1 MTIANTAPP
10 RHRAFPAPDT
20 PVLADRQLNPKSLQ
34 PPSVFAD
41 DWWDI
46 SPGLFEA
53 HIPNSKMNFTAVPD
67 RFREGAKH
75 YIWQLINHD
84 DPNQRTTRGRRLALR
99 SIALALPR
107 LAAFL
112 HWLDAH
118 DISRVADV
126 TADHLDDYAAD
137 VAALEATASHRASL
151 LVEVRRLWSYRSLL
165 PDDLQLPE
173 APPWGHDRPSDLI
186 GSAKGPR
193 ENLTPRIAADTMEML
208 LMWCLRLVEDF
219 ADDIITG
226 YHEYLHL
233 WNRSPSAHHRARG
246 YTKKHTSP
254 RQAESALRSWLD
266 RLDEAGE
273 GLPSRPGPDG
283 EQHVDW
289 PHLCRLFNVNEH
301 VFRPQRPLR
310 RIIDGAGL
318 PLVGPA
324 LLDTPITGR
333 LHDQP
338 WRTTRIRYDEAAELA
353 RALSTAATVAIAYL
367 TGMRTGEALNLER
380 GCAGHDP
387 VTGLWSVTG
396 KHWKS
401 ARDHNGNKIPE
412 GEQRPDPWTTIQ
424 PVADAIT
431 VLERLHPHKLLFTA
445 QLHPARVHHTQAS
458 AEQRRK
464 LRFGQ
469 GRTARDLPRDIK
481 NLIEWINNY
490 CDRQN
495 LPDQRI
501 PADPHGPVTASRF
514 RRTLAWHIVRRPRGL
529 IAGAIQYGHLH
540 VQITLGY
547 AGTYDS
553 GFPDEHA
560 YEDWLLR
567 LDTLAENHRQLAE
580 GEHVSGPA
588 ADNYRHRVNTA
599 QQKFAGR
606 VLTSPGHVRDLVTNP
621 LLQIF
626 PGRGMTCVFDPAKA
640 LCQLRPAEDDV
651 RRTPDQ
657 DDCRPTCQNIAYTDR
672 NIAEVR
678 RRATELQALTDDHL
692 APSLRHHRERAEL
705 DRLRAIIRRHDH
717 GK

>member
-1 MTIANTAPP
+1 MTIVNTAPTE
-10 RHRAFPAPDT
+10 HHAFPAADT

-53 HIPNSKMNFTAVPD
+53 HIPNSKMNFTAIPD

-99 SIALALPR
+99 SIALTLPR

-118 DISRVADV
+118 NIARVADV
-126 TADHLDDYAAD
+126 TADHLDDYAND
-137 VAALEATASHRASL
+137 VAALEATAAHRGSL

-165 PDDLQLPE
+165 PDNLRLPE
-173 APPWGHDRPSDLI
+173 APPWGDDRPSDLI
-186 GSAKGPR
+186 GGAKRPR
-193 ENLTPRIAADTMEML
+193 ENLTPRVAPDTMEML
-208 LMWCLRLVEDF
+208 LMWCLHFVEDF
-219 ADDIITG
+219 ADDIIAG
-226 YHEYLHL
+226 YHEYLRL
-233 WNRSPSAHHRARG
+233 WSRSPSARNRACG
-246 YTKKHTSP
+246 YTGEHTNP
-254 RQAESALRSWLD
+254 RQAESALWSWLD
-266 RLDEAGE
+266 QLHKAGE
-273 GLPSRPGPDG
+273 GLPSKPGPDG
-283 EQHVDW
+283 MQHVDW
-289 PHLCRLFNVNEH
+289 PHLCRLFDLNEH
-301 VFRPQRPLR
+301 VFRPERPLR
-310 RIIDGAGL
+310 VIIDGARL

-324 LLDTPITGR
+324 LLDIPITGR
-333 LHDQP
+333 LRDRP
-338 WRTTRIRYDEAAELA
+338 WRTTRIRYDEAAELG
-353 RALSTAATVAIAYL
+353 RMLSTAAMVVLAYL
-367 TGMRTGEALNLER
+367 TGMRTGEVLNLER
-380 GCAGHDP
+380 GCAGHDSG
-387 VTGLWSVTG
+387 TGLWFVTG

-401 ARDHNGNKIPE
+401 ARDRNGNKIPE
-412 GEQRPDPWTTIQ
+412 GEQRPDPWTTIR

-445 QLHPARVHHTQAS
+445 QLHPTRIDHTHARP
-458 AEQRRK
+458 EQHRQ

-481 NLIEWINNY
+481 NLIDWINNY
-490 CDRQN
+490 CDRQG

-501 PADPHGPVTASRF
+501 PSDPHGPITASRF

-560 YEDWLLR
+560 YEDWLFR
-567 LDTLAENHRQLAE
+567 LDTLAENHRQLSQ
-580 GEHVSGPA
+580 GEQVSGPA
-588 ADNYRHRVNTA
+588 ADNYRHRVNAA
-599 QQKFAGR
+599 QKKFAGR
-606 VLTSPGHVRDLVTNP
+606 VLTDPKYTHDLVTNP

-657 DDCRPTCQNIAYTDR
+657 DDCRPTCQNIAHTDR
-672 NIAEVR
+672 NIADVR
-678 RRATELQALTDDHL
+678 RQAAELQDLVDDHL

-705 DRLRAIIRRHDH
+705 DRLRTIIRHHDH

>member
-1 MTIANTAPP
+1 MTIVNTAAA
-10 RHRAFPAPDT
+10 RHPGLPAADT
-20 PVLADRQLNPKSLQ
+20 AVLADRHLNPKNRQ

-53 HIPNSKMNFTAVPD
+53 HIPNARMNFTAVPD
-67 RFREGAKH
+67 RFRDGAKL
-75 YIWQLINHD
+75 YMWQLINHD
-84 DPNQRTTRGRRLALR
+84 DPNHRTTRGRRLALR

-118 DISRVADV
+118 GIAHVADV
-126 TADHLDDYAAD
+126 TADHLDDYAAA
-137 VAALEATASHRASL
+137 VAALEATAAYRRCL

-165 PDDLQLPE
+165 PDDLRLPQ
-173 APPWGHDRPSDLI
+173 APPWGDERPSDLV
-186 GSAKGPR
+186 GGAKHPR
-193 ENLTPRIAADTMEML
+193 ENRTPRVAADTMQML
-208 LMWCLRLVEDF
+208 LMWCLRFVEDF
-219 ADDIITG
+219 ADDIITA

-233 WNRSPSAHHRARG
+233 WGRSPALRKADG
-246 YTKKHTSP
+246 YTAEHTSP
-254 RQAESALRSWLD
+254 HQAELALRGWLQ
-266 RLDEAGE
+266 RLHQTGE
-273 GLPSRPGPDG
+273 GLPSRPGPDR

-289 PHLCRLFNVNEH
+289 AHLCRLFDIGDH
-301 VFRPQRPLR
+301 IFRPHRPLR
-310 RIIDGAGL
+310 RIVEDSHL

-324 LLDTPITGR
+324 LLDTPVTGR

-338 WRTTRIRYDEAAELA
+338 WRATRIRYDEAAELA
-353 RALSTAATVAIAYL
+353 RMLSTAATVVIAYL
-367 TGMRTGEALNLER
+367 TGMRTGEVLNLER

-387 VTGLWSVTG
+387 VTGLWFVTG

-401 ARDHNGNKIPE
+401 ARDHHGNKLPE

-424 PVADAIT
+424 PVAHAIT
-431 VLERLHPHKLLFTA
+431 ALERLHPHQLLFTA
-445 QLHPARVHHTQAS
+445 QLHPARVDHTHAS
-458 AEQRRK
+458 PEEHRK

-481 NLIEWINNY
+481 NLIEWINNH
-490 CDRQN
+490 CDRQG
-495 LPDQRI
+495 LTDQRI
-501 PADPHGPVTASRF
+501 PADPHSPITASRF

-529 IAGAIQYGHLH
+529 IAGAIQYGHLN

-560 YEDWLLR
+560 YEDWLFR
-567 LDTLAENHRQLAE
+567 LDTLAENHRQLAQ
-580 GEHVSGPA
+580 GEHISGPA

-599 QQKFAGR
+599 QKKFSGR
-606 VLTSPGHVRDLVTNP
+606 VLTNPKYAHDLVTNP

-626 PGRGMTCVFDPAKA
+626 PGRAMTCVFDPAKA

-678 RRATELQALTDDHL
+678 QHAAQLQDLVEDHL

>member
-1 MTIANTAPP
+1 MTIVNTAPDEY
-10 RHRAFPAPDT
+10 RAFPAADT

-34 PPSVFAD
+34 SPSVFAD

-53 HIPNSKMNFTAVPD
+53 HIPNSKMNFTAVPE

-84 DPNQRTTRGRRLALR
+84 DPNQRTTGGRRLALR
-99 SIALALPR
+99 SIALGLPR

-112 HWLDAH
+112 HWLDAR
-118 DISRVADV
+118 DIARVAAV
-126 TADHLDDYAAD
+126 TADDLDEYAAD
-137 VAALEATASHRASL
+137 VAALEATANYRGSL

-165 PDDLQLPE
+165 PGDLRLPQ
-173 APPWGHDRPSDLI
+173 APPWGDDRPSDLI
-186 GSAKGPR
+186 GGAKRPR
-193 ENLTPRIAADTMEML
+193 ENLTPRIAADTMQTL
-208 LMWCLRLVEDF
+208 LMWCLHLVEDL
-219 ADDIITG
+219 ADDIITA
-226 YHEYLHL
+226 YHEYLLL
-233 WNRSPSAHHRARG
+233 WSRSPSARNRGRG
-246 YTKKHTSP
+246 YTGEHTTA

-266 RLDEAGE
+266 QLDKTGE

-283 EQHVDW
+283 KQQVDW
-289 PHLCRLFNVNEH
+289 PHLCRLLDINDH
-301 VFRPQRPLR
+301 AFRPQRPLR
-310 RIIDGAGL
+310 VIVDEARL
-318 PLVGPA
+318 PLAGPA
-324 LLDTPITGR
+324 LLDAPITGR
-333 LHDQP
+333 LHDRP

-353 RALSTAATVAIAYL
+353 RVLSTAAMVVIAYL
-367 TGMRTGEALNLER
+367 TGMRTGEVLNLER
-380 GCAGHDP
+380 GCVGHDP
-387 VTGLWSVTG
+387 VTGLWFVTG

-401 ARDHNGNKIPE
+401 ARDHNGNKLPE
-412 GEQRPDPWTTIQ
+412 GEQRADPWTTIQ
-424 PVADAIT
+424 PAAAAIT
-431 VLERLHPHKLLFTA
+431 ALERLHPDKLLFTA
-445 QLHPARVHHTQAS
+445 QLHPTRIDHAQARPDQHRA
-458 AEQRRK
+458 

-469 GRTARDLPRDIK
+469 GRTAGELPRDIK
-481 NLIEWINNY
+481 NLIGWVNNY
-490 CDRQN
+490 CDRQGQ
-495 LPDQRI
+495 PDKQI
-501 PADPHGPVTASRF
+501 AADPHGPVTGARF

-560 YEDWLLR
+560 YEDWLFR
-567 LDTLAENHRQLAE
+567 LDTLAENHRQLGE

-588 ADNYRHRVNTA
+588 ADNYRHRVSAA

-606 VLTSPGHVRDLVTNP
+606 VLTNSRHVRDLVTNP

-640 LCQLRPAEDDV
+640 LCQLRPAEEDV

-657 DDCRPTCQNIAYTDR
+657 DDCRPNCQNIAFTDR
-672 NIAEVR
+672 DIAEVR
-678 RRATELQALTDDHL
+678 RHAAYLNELVDDHL

>member
-1 MTIANTAPP
+1 MTTINTA
-10 RHRAFPAPDT
+10 RTGHRGFPTPDT
-20 PVLADRQLNPKSLQ
+20 PVLADRRLNPNSRQ

-46 SPGLFEA
+46 TPGLFEA
-53 HIPNSKMNFTAVPD
+53 HIPNARMSFTAVPD
-67 RFREGAKH
+67 RFRDGAKH

-118 DISRVADV
+118 DIARVADV
-126 TADHLDDYAAD
+126 TAEDLDAYAAA
-137 VAALEATASHRASL
+137 VAALEATAAHRRCL
-151 LVEVRRLWSYRSLL
+151 LVEVRRLWSYQSLL
-165 PDDLQLPE
+165 PDDLRLPQ
-173 APPWGHDRPSDLI
+173 APPWGDDRPSNLV
-186 GSAKGPR
+186 GGAKHSR
-193 ENLTPRIAADTMEML
+193 ENLTPRLAADTTQTL

-219 ADDIITG
+219 ADDIVTA

-233 WNRSPSAHHRARG
+233 WGRSPSARNKAHG
-246 YTKKHTSP
+246 YTAEHTST
-254 RQAESALRSWLD
+254 RQAESALRSWLQ
-266 RLDEAGE
+266 RLHQAGD

-283 EQHVDW
+283 QQRVDW
-289 PHLCRLFNVNEH
+289 AHLCRLFDIDDYA
-301 VFRPQRPLR
+301 FRPQRPLR
-310 RIIDGAGL
+310 RLVEDSRL
-318 PLVGPA
+318 PLTGPA

-333 LHDQP
+333 LHDRP

-353 RALSTAATVAIAYL
+353 RALSTAAAVVIAYL
-367 TGMRTGEALNLER
+367 TGMRTGEVLNLER

-387 VTGLWSVTG
+387 VTGLWFVTG
-396 KHWKS
+396 KHWKT
-401 ARDHNGNKIPE
+401 ARDHHGNKIPE

-424 PVADAIT
+424 PVAHAIT
-431 VLERLHPHKLLFTA
+431 ALERLHPHQLLFSA
-445 QLHPARVHHTQAS
+445 ELHPARIDQTHARP
-458 AEQRRK
+458 EQHRQ

-469 GRTARDLPRDIK
+469 GRTARDLTRDIS
-481 NLIEWINNY
+481 NLIKWINNH
-490 CDRQN
+490 CARQS

-501 PADPHGPVTASRF
+501 PADPHGPVTGSRF

-529 IAGAIQYGHLH
+529 VAGAIQYGHLH

-547 AGTYDS
+547 AVTYDS

-560 YEDWLLR
+560 YEDWLSR
-567 LDTLAENHRQLAE
+567 LDDLADNHRQLTA

-588 ADNYRHRVNTA
+588 ADTYRHRVNA
-599 QQKFAGR
+599 AHNKFAGR
-606 VLTSPGHVRDLVTNP
+606 VLTNPKHAHDLVTNP

-626 PGRGMTCVFDPAKA
+626 PGRGMTCVFDPTKA
-640 LCQLRPAEDDV
+640 LCQLRPAEHDV

-672 NIAEVR
+672 NIADIR
-678 RRATELQALTDDHL
+678 RHAAQLHDLVNDHL
-692 APSLRHHRERAEL
+692 APSPRHHRERAEL
-705 DRLRAIIRRHDH
+705 DRLRAIIRHHDH